1 MVNGV
6 VNQQTLLFD
15 LLRATYQNQEVY
27 PLLQQNLDKLNHNF
41 VLLLQQWVS
50 EQFTKEPRSAI
61 NIARIIVK
69 FSNLIQQFEQGN
81 VEKNIEI
88 AIAGYE
94 IVLQVITYEAFP
106 KEWDS
111 IQQALSSAYQQRHKI
126 LSTTVA
132 EIKQNTVQTQTQ
144 MNILAEQFQQELEQA
159 KLQVNELKNQQILQQ
174 LQQTRQEVDELRIAL
189 SRLEP
194 VESSSGSPI
203 NLQPIVSTIFEKIS
217 PGENFNTVIL
227 YDIENLTKGNKKPT
241 FEFSLEKIIQQV
253 KQTSIVEKIA
263 IQCAYADWS
272 NNRLGILKKDIQ
284 KLGIQ
289 PIQIFGFSYQR
300 NAADIQLTIDA
311 IELLHSRPSLQV
323 FVIVS
328 GDGAFAYLAQK
339 LHEYAK
345 TVIGCA
351 YTNQTNEVLAA
362 VCDEFIWLP
371 NPGGESGK
379 ETVNL
384 LEQTTPTKSEAII
397 TDEQAVL
404 YYLKT
409 NESYCHLSRQDG
421 VDIGHVKQVFTQMI
435 PGFDH
440 KQQGFKK
447 FKDYL
452 NSVCQGTEFETV
464 FQNGNQNRIVLKLRE
479 ESNNKVYSK

>member
-1 MVNGV
+1 MLNGV

-41 VLLLQQWVS
+41 AVVLQQWVS
-50 EQFTKEPRSAI
+50 EQFAKEPAKAI

-69 FSNLIQQFEQGN
+69 FSTLIQQFEQGN

-94 IVLQVITYEAFP
+94 IVLQVVTYEAFP
-106 KEWDS
+106 KEWEI
-111 IQQALSSAYQQRHKI
+111 IQQALRSAYQQRQKI
-126 LSTTVA
+126 LSTTVT
-132 EIKQNTVQTQTQ
+132 ELKQNTVKTQTQ
-144 MNILAEQFQQELEQA
+144 MNILAEQFQQELEEA
-159 KLQVNELKNQQILQQ
+159 KQQFNELKSQQILPQIQ
-174 LQQTRQEVDELRIAL
+174 RTRQEVDELRIAL
-189 SRLEP
+189 TRLEP
-194 VESSSGSPI
+194 VESSSSSQI
-203 NLQPIVSTIFEKIS
+203 NLKPIVSTIPEKNLPI
-217 PGENFNTVIL
+217 ENFNTVIL
-227 YDIENLTKGNKKPT
+227 YDIENLTQGKKKPT

-253 KQTSIVEKIA
+253 KQTSIVGKIA

-351 YTNQTNEVLAA
+351 YKNQTNEVLAA
-362 VCDEFIWLP
+362 VCDQFIWLP
-371 NPGGESGK
+371 NPGE
-379 ETVNL
+379 ETREEIVNSV
-384 LEQTTPTKSEAII
+384 EQKTPTKSEPII

-409 NESYCHLSRQDG
+409 NESYGHLSSKDG
-421 VDIGHVKQVFTQMI
+421 LDIGHVKQVFTQMI
-435 PGFDH
+435 PGFNH

-464 FQNGNQNRIVLKLRE
+464 FQNGTQNRIVLKLRE
-479 ESNNKVYSK
+479 ESNHQIYSK